1 MHELFGRGPV
11 AASLPRTGG
20 TTARKVGLG
29 LAIAAGL
36 AMWGVLSSSLRPMPP
51 TGSGGDSTPAFA
63 GSDGRMWQ
71 AERTEKNALGLPSY
85 DPNVVLVAF
94 QPQASAAQR
103 ASVAAVNGLEVDETC
118 RSPYFYRLRITPAA
132 KAAGVTVETALK
144 SLLTN
149 AAVRIAERDW
159 IVTIQ
164 QNIPNDAKFNLLWG
178 MRNTGQTGGTAGADI
193 DATLAWQTLT
203 GSNAVTVA
211 VIDTG
216 TDYTHPD
223 LAANAWVNPGEI
235 AGNLI
240 DDDGNGYVDDVRGYD
255 FVNNDANPIDDN
267 AHGSHC
273 FGTIGGVGNNGIG
286 VAGVCW
292 NVKVM
297 GVKFLS
303 AGGSGSTSNAILSV
317 DYARIAGANIMS
329 NSWGGGGFSQL
340 LLDAILRARTAG
352 ILFVAAAGNNGSNND
367 GGSFYPA
374 NYNSQADNVVAVAA
388 TTHNDV
394 KAGFS
399 NYGANS
405 VDIAAPGEDIVST
418 VPPSLDSDGTPDGYE
433 SYSGTSMACPHV
445 SGAAALTLARFPGS
459 TYLQIK
465 SRLMNTAERIPALS
479 GLTKSGRL
487 NVFNAFDND
496 SVAPG
501 TPTGLVGIKR
511 SASTIRVRWTASG
524 DDGAVG
530 SASSYDLRYSTSP
543 INAGNFSSATQVTT
557 VPTPAAS
564 GTQQDG
570 AVSGLFPGDTYY
582 FALRAYDNVG
592 NPSGIVTAGPYTTL
606 PASFTDRMEGAP
618 GFTPQGGSTWA
629 LTTSQS
635 RSPSKS
641 WTDSPAGNYLDS
653 SDTWLEMTNP
663 INVTQAMALGFF
675 CKYALE
681 TGYDYLYVE
690 VSNNNGASWTRA
702 LTLNGTSDWQGYS
715 VSLAGYVG
723 QTVRVRFRLTTDSS
737 VVYDGVYIDDVTL
750 VPQVRFSIDNVEGAP
765 QYTGDAPWAITTLK
779 SSSPTKSWTDSPAG
793 NYVDNVSINLTQTG
807 STAIPS
813 YENVQVAFNAD
824 MNLETG
830 YDYLELWISGDNGA
844 TYTQSGR
851 WTGTRTWSSYSAPIG
866 GATQA
871 KIRFKMTS
879 DYSIVYDGVYVD
891 DIALVGEPCEP
902 ITTTLPIS
910 GTVVLQNLLPSPN
923 GQQVAIE
930 VRNVGSGTALDTQN
944 ATLDGSGAYSVNLA
958 VAAGTY
964 DLYAKGSHWLRKK
977 IGSVSVSGSGASNV
991 NFTLVNGDIDGNN
1004 MIDSDDFD
1012 LLVANFGG
1020 SGQGDLDEN
1029 GSVDS
1034 DDFDILVAAFGQFGD
1049 N

>member
-1 MHELFGRGPV
+1 MHELFGRGSV
-11 AASLPRTGG
+11 AASLSQTSG
-20 TTARKVGLG
+20 TMSRKVAFG
-29 LAIAAGL
+29 LAIAATL
-36 AMWGVLSSSLRPMPP
+36 AAWGVLSSSLRATPP
-51 TGSGGDSTPAFA
+51 TGPGFDTTPAFA
-63 GSDGRMWQ
+63 GMEGKMWQ
-71 AERTEKNALGLPSY
+71 AERAPKNGLGLPPY

-94 QPQASAAQR
+94 HANVSNGQR
-103 ASVAAVNGLEVDETC
+103 ANIAALNGLEVDETC
-118 RSPYFYRLRITPAA
+118 KSPYFYRLQITPAA
-132 KAAGVTVETALK
+132 KASGVTVESALK

-149 AAVRIAERDW
+149 PAVRIAERDW
-159 IVTIQ
+159 IVSIQ
-164 QNIPNDAKFNLLWG
+164 QNIPNDAKFSQLWG
-178 MRNTGQTGGTAGADI
+178 MRNTGQTGGTPGADI
-193 DATLAWQTLT
+193 DATLAWQTIT
-203 GSNAVTVA
+203 GSNTVKVA

-223 LAANAWVNPGEI
+223 LAANAWINPGEI
-235 AGNLI
+235 PGNLV

-255 FVNNDANPIDDN
+255 FVNNDGDPMDDN
-267 AHGSHC
+267 AHGTHC

-292 NVKVM
+292 NVKVI

-352 ILFVAAAGNNGSNND
+352 IMFVAAAGNNGSNND

-374 NYNSQADNVVAVAA
+374 NYNSQADNVVSVAA

-405 VDIAAPGEDIVST
+405 VDIAAPGESIVST
-418 VPPSLDSDGTPDGYE
+418 VPPGLDSDGTPDGYE
-433 SYSGTSMACPHV
+433 SYSGTSMACPHI

-530 SASSYDLRYSTSP
+530 SASSYELRYSKSP
-543 INAGNFSSATQVTT
+543 INAGNFASATLVTT
-557 VPTPAAS
+557 VPAPAVS
-564 GTQQDG
+564 GSQQD
-570 AVSGLFPGDTYY
+570 AAISGLFPGDSYY
-582 FALRAYDNVG
+582 VALRALDNVG
-592 NPSGIVTAGPYTTL
+592 NMSGIVTAGPYTTM
-606 PASFTDRMEGAP
+606 AAVFTDRMEGAP
-618 GFTPQGGSTWA
+618 GFTAQGGSTWA

-635 RSPSKS
+635 LSPTKS
-641 WTDSPAGNYLDS
+641 WTDSPAGNYLDN

-675 CKYALE
+675 CKYTLE

-690 VSNNNGASWTRA
+690 ISNNNGASWTRA
-702 LTLNGTSDWQGYS
+702 LTLNGSSEWKGYS

-750 VPQVRFSIDNVEGAP
+750 IPQVRFAIDNVEGAP
-765 QYTGDAPWAITTLK
+765 QYVGDAPWAITNAK
-779 SSSPTKSWTDSPAG
+779 SASPTRSWTDSPAG
-793 NYVDNVSINLTQTG
+793 DYVDNVSINLTQTG
-807 STAIPS
+807 NTAIPA
-813 YENVQVAFNAD
+813 YENVQVVFNAEL
-824 MNLETG
+824 NLETG
-830 YDYLELWISGDNGA
+830 YDYLEVWVSGDNGA
-844 TYTQSGR
+844 TYTQGGR
-851 WTGTRTWSSYSAPIG
+851 WTGTRAWSAYSAPTT
-866 GATQA
+866 GASQA

-879 DYSIVYDGVYVD
+879 DYSIVLDGVYVD
-891 DIALVGEPCEP
+891 DIALVGEPCEA
-902 ITTTLPIS
+902 ITTTLPVS
-910 GTVVLQNLLPSPN
+910 GTVTLQNLLPSPN
-923 GQQVAIE
+923 GQAVVFE
-930 VRNVGSGTALDTQN
+930 LRNVGSGTALETIN
-944 ATLDGSGAYSVNLA
+944 GSLNGSGGYTINIASG
-958 VAAGTY
+958 AGTY
-964 DLYAKGSHWLRKK
+964 DLYAKGSHWLRRRV
-977 IGSVSVSGSGASNV
+977 GSVVITGSGAVGV
-991 NFTLVNGDIDGNN
+991 NFSLVNGDIDGNN
-1004 MIDSDDFD
+1004 LIDSDDFD
-1012 LLVANFGG
+1012 ILVANFGG
-1020 SGQGDLDEN
+1020 TGQGDLDEN
-1029 GSVDS
+1029 GTVDS